1 MKRILA
7 ILLCTVLLTGCSI
20 NLETKMDDGMDST
33 KLPEGAYINIKK
45 DISVFSSPKLIDVI
59 DTNVED
65 IDANLELDTETIGKN
80 TIVVSYSYKNKKYKY
95 GLNYNVLDNVAPI
108 YLSAPSSKYILVND
122 DTNPCDSINIADNY
136 TKVPTCEVVGNY
148 DITKVGTYNVK
159 FVIKDEADNK
169 NERKLTINV
178 VNKIPSSPS
187 NPSPSTPNPGVKFSW
202 VYNTF
207 KTDKTEIGLDV
218 SRWQG
223 DIDFEKVKN
232 AGATFVMMRMGVSN
246 KPEEEL
252 AMDRK
257 YKQNIKNAKAAG
269 LKVGVYIYTT
279 AINDEM
285 AKSLADFAI
294 NTLDGET
301 LDFPIVFDWENWS
314 KFRTYGISI
323 HDLNKTF
330 LTFANELEKRGY
342 QTMLYGSKHYL
353 EIMWE
358 DSIKEKYPVWLAH
371 YTNSQ
376 TSYEGKYMMWQ
387 QCSDGHID
395 GIDGEVD
402 IDILYN

>member
-1 MKRILA
+1 MKKILA

-20 NLETKMDDGMDST
+20 DLETKMDDGMDST

-285 AKSLADFAI
+285 AKTLADFAI

>member
-1 MKRILA
+1 MKKILA

-20 NLETKMDDGMDST
+20 DLETKMYDGMDST
-33 KLPEGAYINIKK
+33 KLPDGAYINIKK

-80 TIVVSYSYKNKKYKY
+80 TIVVSYSYKNKQYKY
-95 GLNYNVLDNVAPI
+95 ALNYNVLDNIAPI
-108 YLSAPSSKYILVND
+108 YLSAPSSKYVLVND

-202 VYNTF
+202 VINTF

-285 AKSLADFAI
+285 AKTLADFAI